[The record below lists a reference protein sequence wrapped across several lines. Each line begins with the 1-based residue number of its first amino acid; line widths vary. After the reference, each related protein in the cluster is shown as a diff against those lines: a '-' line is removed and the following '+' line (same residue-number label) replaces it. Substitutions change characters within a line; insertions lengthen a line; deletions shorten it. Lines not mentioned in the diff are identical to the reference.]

1 MEAPGRIWFGYIAA
15 VGIAVIG
22 LITLDPLAF
31 GLAVVVLGAT
41 VLGEWY
47 RGRQAALALAA
58 QNADLP
64 ELVSRWARGWA
75 YARGFPRP
83 TEVPG
88 GVRVEVGEPERRVE
102 WVVTD
107 DAGTLAGLVDTVRA
121 TPEAWLSVVTDSPG
135 SVRPWF
141 AEGGLVAGEA
151 EEALM
156 SIGLADHA
164 SRKLPEGYRVEV
176 ERDGGVIAV
185 TVRSDADADADAD
198 AAAAGGRIAVIGTD
212 AVADRIQTDPGHRR
226 RGLGGAVMSL
236 LVSAAR
242 EAGAV
247 HGLLVA
253 SEMGEALYAG
263 LGWRVEARL
272 VTARS
277 AAPRTSV
284 ESRHG

>member
-1 MEAPGRIWFGYIAA
+1 MEAPGRIWFGYVAA
-15 VGIAVIG
+15 VGIAVVG

-31 GLAVVVLGAT
+31 VLAVAVLGAT

-47 RGRQAALALAA
+47 RGRQAALAAAA

-75 YARGFPRP
+75 YSRGFPRP

-88 GVRVEVGEPERRVE
+88 GVRVEVGQPERRVE
-102 WVVTD
+102 WVATD
-107 DAGTLAGLVDTVRA
+107 DADTLAGLVDTVRA
-121 TPEAWLSVVTDSPG
+121 TPEAWLSVVTDSPAG
-135 SVRPWF
+135 VRPWF
-141 AEGGLVAGEA
+141 AEGGLATSDA

-156 SIGLADHA
+156 SIGLADQA
-164 SRKLPEGYRVEV
+164 SRPIPDGYRVEV

-185 TVRSDADADADAD
+185 TVRPDDDVEV
-198 AAAAGGRIAVIGTD
+198 AAAAGRIAVIGTD
-212 AVADRIQTDPGHRR
+212 AVADRVQTDPGHRR

-236 LVSAAR
+236 LVTAAR
-242 EAGAV
+242 EAGATR
-247 HGLLVA
+247 GLLVA

-272 VTARS
+272 VSARS

-284 ESRHG
+284 ESGHD

>member
-22 LITLDPLAF
+22 LFTLDPLAF
-31 GLAVVVLGAT
+31 GLAVAVLVAT

-47 RGRQAALALAA
+47 RGRQAAFAAALGAVDLA
-58 QNADLP
+58 D
-64 ELVSRWARGWA
+64 LVSRWARGWA

-83 TEVPG
+83 TAMPG
-88 GVRVEVGEPERRVE
+88 GVRVEVGQPGRRVE
-102 WVVTD
+102 WVATD
-107 DAGTLAGLVDTVRA
+107 EADTLAGLVDTARA
-121 TPEAWLSVVTDSPG
+121 TPEAWLSVVTESPAG
-135 SVRPWF
+135 VRPWF
-141 AEGGLVAGEA
+141 VEAGLVANAG

-156 SIGLADHA
+156 SIDLADHA
-164 SRKLPEGYRVEV
+164 SRAVPQGYRAEV
-176 ERDGGVIAV
+176 ERDGGVFTVTISAGEAV
-185 TVRSDADADADAD
+185 
-198 AAAAGGRIAVIGTD
+198 AAGGSIAVIGAD
-212 AVADRIQTDPGHRR
+212 AVADRIQTEPDHRR

-253 SEMGEALYAG
+253 SEMGEPLYAG
-263 LGWRVEARL
+263 LGWRAEARL

-277 AAPRTSV
+277 ATPRTSV

>member
-15 VGIAVIG
+15 VGLAVIG

-31 GLAVVVLGAT
+31 GLAVVVLVAT

-47 RGRQAALALAA
+47 RGRQAALAAAAGAGDLA
-58 QNADLP
+58 DT
-64 ELVSRWARGWA
+64 VSRWARGWA

-83 TEVPG
+83 AAVPG
-88 GVRVEVGEPERRVE
+88 GVRVEVGEPGRRVE
-102 WVVTD
+102 WVAPD
-107 DAGTLAGLVDTVRA
+107 DADTLAGLVDTARA
-121 TPEAWLSVVTDSPG
+121 TPEAWLSVVTESPAG
-135 SVRPWF
+135 VRPWF
-141 AEGGLVAGEA
+141 VEGGLEAIDA

-156 SIGLADHA
+156 SIDLADHA
-164 SRKLPEGYRVEV
+164 TRELPMGYRAEV
-176 ERDGGVIAV
+176 EREGGVITV
-185 TVRSDADADADAD
+185 TVRSGDE
-198 AAAAGGRIAVIGTD
+198 AAAGGTVAVIGLD
-212 AVADRIQTDPGHRR
+212 AVADRIKTEPDHRR

-236 LVSAAR
+236 LASAAR

-247 HGLLVA
+247 HGFLVA
-253 SEMGEALYAG
+253 SEMGEPLYAG

-272 VTARS
+272 VTALS